1 MGSLYKGMLHHKFFK
16 LSVCIILVIVAG
28 MVYFNFFRS
37 GPSDISAL
45 SEDEELYDVTS
56 GDIKRQVSINGRL
69 VFPEK
74 ETLDFG
80 SQGVVSEILVSE
92 GQLVT
97 KGDLVATLDDLT
109 IKSLERD
116 VAKSAL
122 DLKLAEDLLEEGL
135 EGTSDLHR
143 AELRATRARVALEVQ
158 EAEEGLDEANEP
170 YPIES
175 ISSEEYSLIDAQ
187 ITLRDKIQDL
197 EKRNVD
203 YALVYAR
210 LVNDKDAAEV
220 ALGEAV
226 EVLAQVNMEHKG
238 LLAEATLSRN
248 ILEISV
254 ENATKELESYKE
266 RKPLWS
272 EWIKEKD
279 VALKEL
285 QDAQDA
291 LDHIYSVI
299 DEMPGLN
306 HKISHWK
313 FVIPI
318 RREAYDNSRSRLFEF
333 DRLEANFSLEQAR
346 LTAANK
352 LLEDL
357 LPGVD
362 SAEEAS
368 LLSSIQVAQAAF
380 SGASKYLSDK
390 QVELPE
396 LDEAL
401 LEAGIKDLLGQVNL
415 IEDDLDGMLTGA
427 DPLVVELRTKQLELA
442 KAKLVDAD
450 DQLSESLVEPDQLEI
465 ALLEADINVA
475 DENLRDANK
484 KLEQAAMRVPF
495 SGIITRIHVEVGD
508 SVGQHEPILEI
519 ADPTIT
525 EMEGLVD
532 EIDILSIRGGSK
544 VDLTLDAM
552 PNRLLE
558 GALTHIADTPEVEQ
572 TVVSYPVRI
581 SVRFP
586 LRLVPREGL
595 SSVANIIIQEEKN
608 VLRIPQQGLR
618 GSFDKPSVRVKTPE
632 GFEDRNIL
640 IGSTDGY
647 WVSIKEGVS
656 LGDQIVVPNL
666 AANTSL
672 FNFRQFRGQL
682 GGQGPGD
689 RQSPRG
695 GRGGGGNR

>member
-1 MGSLYKGMLHHKFFK
+1 MGSLYKGMLHLKFFK

-135 EGTSDLHR
+135 EGTSDLYR
-143 AELRATRARVALEVQ
+143 TELRATRARLALEVQ
-158 EAEEGLDEANEP
+158 EAEEGLDEATEP

-210 LVNDKDAAEV
+210 LVNDKDVAEV

-346 LTAANK
+346 LTAANQ

-380 SGASKYLSDK
+380 SGASRYLSDK

-401 LEAGIKDLLGQVNL
+401 LEAGIKDLSGQVNL

-532 EIDILSIRGGSK
+532 EIDILSIREGSK

-558 GALTHIADTPEVEQ
+558 GALTYIADTPEVEQ

-682 GGQGPGD
+682 GGQGPGH

-695 GRGGGGNR
+695 GGGGGGNR

>member
-1 MGSLYKGMLHHKFFK
+1 MGSLYKGMLHLKFFK

-135 EGTSDLHR
+135 EGTSDLYR
-143 AELRATRARVALEVQ
+143 TELRATRARLALEVQ
-158 EAEEGLDEANEP
+158 EAEEGLDEATEP

-210 LVNDKDAAEV
+210 LVNDKDVAEV

-346 LTAANK
+346 LTAANQ

-401 LEAGIKDLLGQVNL
+401 LEAGIKDLSGQVNL

-532 EIDILSIRGGSK
+532 EIDILSIREGSK

-558 GALTHIADTPEVEQ
+558 GALTYIADTPEVEQ

-682 GGQGPGD
+682 GGQGPGH

-695 GRGGGGNR
+695 GGGGGGNR

>member
-116 VAKSAL
+116 VAKSVL

-197 EKRNVD
+197 GKRNVD

-401 LEAGIKDLLGQVNL
+401 LEAGIKDLSGQVNL

-484 KLEQAAMRVPF
+484 KLEQAAMRV
-495 SGIITRIHVEVGD
+495 
-508 SVGQHEPILEI
+508 
-519 ADPTIT
+519 
-525 EMEGLVD
+525 
-532 EIDILSIRGGSK
+532 
-544 VDLTLDAM
+544 
-552 PNRLLE
+552 
-558 GALTHIADTPEVEQ
+558 
-572 TVVSYPVRI
+572 
-581 SVRFP
+581 
-586 LRLVPREGL
+586 
-595 SSVANIIIQEEKN
+595 
-608 VLRIPQQGLR
+608 
-618 GSFDKPSVRVKTPE
+618 
-632 GFEDRNIL
+632 
-640 IGSTDGY
+640 
-647 WVSIKEGVS
+647 
-656 LGDQIVVPNL
+656 
-666 AANTSL
+666 
-672 FNFRQFRGQL
+672 
-682 GGQGPGD
+682 
-689 RQSPRG
+689 
-695 GRGGGGNR
+695 